1 MGMTIILSHFS
12 LASSNCCQKVTS
24 RFIVKR
30 KKDEND
36 LTIFKIKRF
45 KSFLA
50 PDFTAA
56 AASLAEKE
64 LEKLLKEEF
73 EQKRPAL
80 SGWLLFLLEDYRC
93 FPTILSERNY
103 YGKKFRL
110 DLVIDGG
117 RGIEKKKLK

>member
-1 MGMTIILSHFS
+1 M
-12 LASSNCCQKVTS
+12 
-24 RFIVKR
+24 
-30 KKDEND
+30 
-36 LTIFKIKRF
+36 
-45 KSFLA
+45 A

-117 RGIEKKKLK
+117 RGIEKKVEMNRCSRSWYHVTPLKGCCAPSFTQVSVEAETLHG